1 VHLFLNKAEMSNMIN
16 NTKYTMQ
23 SSLLFISNLQ
33 IYLNTLYK
41 TMMHNV
47 YLMTTLFKFVL
58 VIYKLT
64 K

>member
-1 VHLFLNKAEMSNMIN
+1 
-16 NTKYTMQ
+16 MQ
-23 SSLLFISNLQ
+23 SSLQFISNLKM
-33 IYLNTLYK
+33 YLNILYK